1 MTIRRRSNSK
11 TLLCFLALV
20 WACLWGSA
28 ARAQTETYLVARMGM
43 ETASTYHLVEL
54 LQARGPWI
62 FPDVAYLDFSRN
74 NYHELLVGAG
84 FTTYEA
90 KRWTLINGGYFD
102 TAFGSAAKGA
112 KYFLAYTY
120 VVYHATERVG
130 GEVYYVQYLPLD
142 SAGRIHYILERAKL
156 EYDFGRFKLGAGYA
170 GNKIGSDAWQNTPF
184 ITATM
189 KGGRLGD
196 LEFWLQ
202 RLPENKTQFQL
213 RYVVSHKSREK

>member
-1 MTIRRRSNSK
+1 MNINAVLR
-11 TLLCFLALV
+11 FLALLG
-20 WACLWGSA
+20 AGLCSRA
-28 ARAQTETYLVARMGM
+28 AQAQTETYLVARMGM
-43 ETASTYHLVEL
+43 EAASPYHLVEL
-54 LQARGPWI
+54 LQTRGPWI

-84 FTTYEA
+84 FTTYQA
-90 KRWTLINGGYFD
+90 KRWTLINGGYLD

-120 VVYHATERVG
+120 VVYHVSERVG
-130 GEVYYVQYLPLD
+130 GEVYYVPYLPLN
-142 SAGRIHYILERAKL
+142 SAGRIHHILERAKL

-184 ITATM
+184 ITATL

-196 LEFWLQ
+196 LEFWFQ
-202 RLPENKTQFQL
+202 RLPENKAQFQL
-213 RYVVSHKSREK
+213 RYVASHKSREK